1 MKENVPEEVK
11 EEFIRGSKIL
21 KKGEKYYCT
30 ECHSEVPIK
39 KSLSYIVKLSWI
51 GTAYSRNPADNSRE
65 FQALPGE
72 QL

>member
-39 KSLSYIVKLSWI
+39 KACPICKTELDWDRIF
-51 GTAYSRNPADNSRE
+51 AESRR
-65 FQALPGE
+65 
-72 QL
+72 